1 MGADGRFYILDVF
14 RTFPADANFCPEV
27 ETESQIVSGEE
38 NGNKSCEEE
47 EEEEKKGCV
56 TEGWPENYHSVS
68 GLPKSFAHGLCRLK
82 PELVQ
87 AFIQH
92 K

>member
-27 ETESQIVSGEE
+27 ETESQAITTEE
-38 NGNKSCEEE
+38 KDVKKSCEEDQ
-47 EEEEKKGCV
+47 EKGNV
-56 TEGWPENYHSVS
+56 NEGWPENYHSDT
-68 GLPKSFAHGLCRLK
+68 GLPKSFVHGLCRLK
-82 PELVQ
+82 PELVV
-87 AFIQH
+87 AFIKH